1 MIEIL
6 KKLGRKI
13 KEDWEKTNRFKAPT
27 TAKPLVKPTPQPPR
41 KNMNIIYIKQI

>member
-13 KEDWEKTNRFKAPT
+13 KEDWEKTNRLKAPT
-27 TAKPLVKPTPQPPR
+27 TVKPLVKPSGQGKR
-41 KNMNIIYIKQI
+41 NIIYIK